1 MDLRRQGQVIRSWL
15 WLLIASLLL
24 AGGAA
29 YLVSSSLPK
38 VYESTVTL
46 LVGQSSSSSTPNYN
60 DLLASQRISQTYA
73 DLATT
78 GTILGQVMA
87 NAGLGITVDDFRQ
100 RVKADAPTN
109 STLVTVTVQD
119 GEPARAA
126 ALANAIGDQLIA
138 ASDSVYGKNSQVQ
151 DFIAGQ
157 ISATQVQIQ
166 DTQTQI
172 DGLAALKIRTD
183 AEAQQLQALRDRI
196 TSLRASYAALL
207 ALPGSGANAVTVVDP
222 ATPPLQPSS
231 PRVLLNTL
239 LAALVGLLLALGI
252 AFTMEYLDD
261 TVKSPEDVEA
271 ATGLATLGTVLKMK
285 GEKGRSEI
293 YRLAT
298 LLYPR
303 GPAAE
308 AYRTLRTNLEFASV
322 DEPVKTLLVTS
333 SIPSEG
339 KTTTSGNLAVAFAQ
353 AGRTRDP
360 PRRGPAQA
368 GRPQAL
374 RPAERQRADLPPAER
389 RRDHRRRRAGH
400 GGGAPAGRRHG
411 TTAAQ
416 PGRAAG
422 VPPDADDP
430 GAPRRPPRTS
440 SIVDS
445 PPLQAVADAAI
456 LASITDGTLLVI
468 DAGRT
473 RRAAAGRGREALAKS
488 GARVLGAAL
497 NRLSQRARQRLRLLR
512 LLRGVR
518 GRGSRRRRARRPPR
532 SRPERRHP
540 PPPLPRRTRAADGR
554 RAVAGGMRIV
564 VHDYSGHPF
573 QVQLSRELARRGH
586 NVLHLH
592 FAGFQTP
599 KAALVRRS
607 DDPPTFAVEAIDLD
621 RPFAKYRL
629 VRRLLQERQLGANP
643 RETDPRLRP
652 GRRDLVQRA
661 ARRPGG
667 CIPRRAL
674 GGGRVHL
681 LAAGRLLGR
690 DRPPPPAKAARP
702 RAPCRAPVHRPRA
715 VAPSESQTASWPSPT
730 TSDPASRNGT
740 SSPNG
745 WSRSRTGRR
754 STTSRPARRTT
765 RGLVSTVSTTARSSS
780 TPAPSA

>member
-15 WLLIASLLL
+15 WLLIASLFL

-38 VYESTVTL
+38 VYEAKVTL

-87 NAGLGITVDDFRQ
+87 NAGLGVTVDEFRQ

-119 GEPARAA
+119 GDPQRAA
-126 ALANAIGDQLIA
+126 NLANAIGNQLIA

-172 DGLAALKIRTD
+172 DSLAGLKSRTD

-196 TSLRASYAALL
+196 TSLRASYASLL

-222 ATPPLQPSS
+222 ATTPLTPSS

-261 TVKSPEDVEA
+261 TVKSPEDVES

-285 GEKGRSEI
+285 GDKGRSEI
-293 YRLAT
+293 YHLAT

-353 AGRTRDP
+353 AGRTVILLDADLRKPGIHKLFDLP
-360 PRRGPAQA
+360 NARGLTSLLRSDDVAIDDVAQA
-368 GRPQAL
+368 TEEERL
-374 RPAERQRADLPPAER
+374 RVVATGPLPPNPAELLGSHRMQTILERLVAAADL
-389 RRDHRRRRAGH
+389 
-400 GGGAPAGRRHG
+400 
-411 TTAAQ
+411 
-416 PGRAAG
+416 
-422 VPPDADDP
+422 V
-430 GAPRRPPRTS
+430 
-440 SIVDS
+440 IVDS

-497 NRLSQRARQRLRLLR
+497 NRLSQRARSDYVYYDYY
-512 LLRGVR
+512 GAY
-518 GRGSRRRRARRPPR
+518 GA
-532 SRPERRHP
+532 E
-540 PPPLPRRTRAADGR
+540 AA
-554 RAVAGGMRIV
+554 
-564 VHDYSGHPF
+564 
-573 QVQLSRELARRGH
+573 
-586 NVLHLH
+586 
-592 FAGFQTP
+592 
-599 KAALVRRS
+599 
-607 DDPPTFAVEAIDLD
+607 
-621 RPFAKYRL
+621 AKPGP
-629 VRRLLQERQLGANP
+629 QGAS
-643 RETDPRLRP
+643 
-652 GRRDLVQRA
+652 V
-661 ARRPGG
+661 
-667 CIPRRAL
+667 
-674 GGGRVHL
+674 
-681 LAAGRLLGR
+681 
-690 DRPPPPAKAARP
+690 
-702 RAPCRAPVHRPRA
+702 
-715 VAPSESQTASWPSPT
+715 
-730 TSDPASRNGT
+730 
-740 SSPNG
+740 SSPL
-745 WSRSRTGRR
+745 
-754 STTSRPARRTT
+754 ADK
-765 RGLVSTVSTTARSSS
+765 RG
-780 TPAPSA
+780 